1 MAYSIDMGFHK
12 CQNSGMISK
21 NSAKKIELS
30 KRERQILDVLYE
42 LGTASAA
49 EIHAAIANPPTYTAV
64 RTHLTNLEEKGQ
76 VKFERDGA
84 KYIYE
89 PTVPKKEMAKSMMDN
104 MLKTFFENNIELV
117 VASLLDPKDSNLSQ
131 EQLDRLAEIVEQA
144 RQREL

>member
-1 MAYSIDMGFHK
+1 MGFNK
-12 CQNSGMISK
+12 CQNSGMTSK
-21 NSAKKIELS
+21 KSAKKNELS
-30 KRERQILDVLYE
+30 KRERQILDTLYE

-49 EIHAAIANPPTYTAV
+49 EIHAAIPNPPTYTAV

-89 PTVPKKEMAKSMMDN
+89 PTVPKQEMAKSMMEN
-104 MLKTFFENNIELV
+104 VLKTFFENNVELV
-117 VASLLDPKDSNLSQ
+117 VASLLDPKDSKLTQ
-131 EQLDRLAEIVEQA
+131 VQLDRLAKIVEEA